1 MPRALPGPDLLDDG
15 RTMNLL
21 HAQDRSGS
29 NAAYAVFAA
38 LAGVLLILTL
48 LWHIPMMLWDQ
59 LDMVPIYQAWRDG
72 TLGSTEFF
80 SFRAGH
86 VHLAAYAVLL
96 ATTHLAH
103 GQLWLD
109 CAVSWVFLVV
119 YAVLVVMQMRRTLPM
134 QDRFAQAIFFAMIF
148 LALYPGHLANLQW
161 GWQVAVFMSLVGT
174 VVAIDFLARRALSRT
189 NLACGLLAGVFAYLS
204 FATAIALVPTAILL
218 LALRADQPRLRRAV
232 GAALWGGCGL
242 AAYAFTRK
250 YNAAEIPASPSL
262 ALSVHYA
269 LNFLGGGIGRFATD
283 AAPLLALA
291 ALGSG
296 AWAFLR
302 SVDRRKSL
310 PWLGFF
316 VFAIVCAF
324 VVAMARAAD
333 NGAQHA
339 FVTRY
344 VSISSLFWLGW
355 LGLIALAD
363 LRSSSARRFGQIAVA
378 VVVLF
383 AAVNTVQ
390 MTRKAARV
398 AGETR
403 AIATAIRTTWP
414 NIDAQLLR
422 SLYFDQPELTMS
434 RLAGLKALGFPPF
447 DAQRLAAD
455 GTK

>member
-1 MPRALPGPDLLDDG
+1 
-15 RTMNLL
+15 MNLL
-21 HAQDRSGS
+21 RAQDRSEA
-29 NAAYAVFAA
+29 NAMYAVFAV
-38 LAGVLLILTL
+38 LAGLLLILTL

-109 CAVSWVFLVV
+109 CAASWVFLVV
-119 YAVLVVMQMRRTLPM
+119 YAVLVVMQMRRTLPT

-148 LALYPGHLANLQW
+148 FALYPGHLANLQW
-161 GWQVAVFMSLVGT
+161 GWQVAAFMSLLGT
-174 VVAIDFLARRALSRT
+174 VVAIDFLARRALSWT
-189 NLACGLLAGVFAYLS
+189 NLAGGLLAGVFAYLS

-218 LALRADQPRLRRAV
+218 LALRDDQPRLRRAV
-232 GAALWGGCGL
+232 GAVLWGGCGL
-242 AAYAFTRK
+242 AAYVFTRK

-262 ALSVHYA
+262 VLSAHYA

-291 ALGSG
+291 ALASG
-296 AWAFLR
+296 VWAFLR

-324 VVAMARAAD
+324 VIAVARAAD

-363 LRSSSARRFGQIAVA
+363 LRSLPARRFGKIAVA
-378 VVVLF
+378 VVAVF

-398 AGETR
+398 ASETR

-422 SLYFDQPELTMS
+422 SLYFDQPELTMN
-434 RLAGLKALGFPPF
+434 RLTGLKALGFPPF
-447 DAQRLAAD
+447 DASAPVTD
-455 GTK
+455 GSK

>member
-1 MPRALPGPDLLDDG
+1 
-15 RTMNLL
+15 MNPLR
-21 HAQDRSGS
+21 AQDRGRL

-38 LAGVLLILTL
+38 LAGMLLILTL

-96 ATTHLAH
+96 ATTHLTH

-119 YAVLVVMQMRRTLPM
+119 YAVLVVMQMRRTLPT

-148 LALYPGHLANLQW
+148 LVLYPGHLANLQW

-174 VVAIDFLARRALSRT
+174 VVAIDFIARCTLSWA

-204 FATAIALVPTAILL
+204 FATAIALVPAAILL
-218 LALRADQPRLRRAV
+218 LILREDQSRMRRAV
-232 GAALWGGCGL
+232 GAVLWGGCGL

-262 ALSVHYA
+262 VLSVHYA

-324 VVAMARAAD
+324 VIAVARAAD

-363 LRSSSARRFGQIAVA
+363 LRSSSARRFGKIAVA

-398 AGETR
+398 ASETR
-403 AIATAIRTTWP
+403 TIATAIRTTWP

-434 RLAGLKALGFPPF
+434 RLAALKALGFPPF
-447 DAQRLAAD
+447 DVPPPATD
-455 GTK
+455 ETK